1 MSGAARHRGGGRA
14 AGGNDTSSET
24 SSRPSRPSRR
34 GNRHQGPGGFDG
46 PASRGSASNTAP
58 SVGSGRGSPNAP
70 QGGPISPPSQRQSS
84 GQSQSFSAN
93 QPTSGLLVD
102 PARDNPPRP
111 TDALRNVDL
120 PASFY
125 AIDKLVSAS
134 SVPEQP
140 HIPPSAASQCTAFPL
155 HEQSFTSLSILLP
168 PLLPVLHVP
177 SPSQPFAFLEFP
189 EPFAFFHH
197 FQLKQS
203 LSQCTHLCH
212 PPPFAVPLIC
222 VFWL

>member
-24 SSRPSRPSRR
+24 SSRPSRPPRR
-34 GNRHQGPGGFDG
+34 GNRQQGPGGFDG
-46 PASRGSASNTAP
+46 PASRGSASNTGSHGHHASNAP
-58 SVGSGRGSPNAP
+58 SVGSSRGSPIAP

-84 GQSQSFSAN
+84 GQSQAFSAN

-111 TDALRNVDL
+111 SDALRNVDL

-134 SVPEQP
+134 SVMEQP
-140 HIPPSAASQCTAFPL
+140 HISPSAVSQSTALPS
-155 HEQSFTSLSILLP
+155 HKQPFTSLFILLP
-168 PLLPVLHVP
+168 SLLPVLDIS
-177 SPSQPFAFLEFP
+177 SPS
-189 EPFAFFHH
+189 
-197 FQLKQS
+197 
-203 LSQCTHLCH
+203 
-212 PPPFAVPLIC
+212 
-222 VFWL
+222 